1 VKREKQDD
9 AGGSE
14 RFPFEERLEPR
25 VLYSADAIAALAPLL
40 DTEDSDEV
48 ARRIGAT
55 GATVIAIG
63 ANEDGQRF
71 VSETFAASKDLA
83 AVHLFVLG

>member
-14 RFPFEERLEPR
+14 RFPFAERLEPR
-25 VLYSADAIAALAPLL
+25 VLYFADTIAALAPLL
-40 DTEDSDEV
+40 DTEDADEV

-55 GATVIAIG
+55 GATVMVIG
-63 ANEDGQRF
+63 ANQDGLQL
-71 VSETFAASKDLA
+71 VSETLAASKDLA